1 MAKKRGWRAS
11 MRKEKKDK
19 FGDGAS
25 SAGWTDVSRESGM
38 PGKHG
43 EKEKEKKR
51 GSVLLCSA
59 SVLYPIELEYREV
72 YVYVCEVRRIRWRLE
87 GILAVL

>member
-1 MAKKRGWRAS
+1 M
-11 MRKEKKDK
+11 
-19 FGDGAS
+19 
-25 SAGWTDVSRESGM
+25 
-38 PGKHG
+38 
-43 EKEKEKKR
+43 
-51 GSVLLCSA
+51 LLCSA